1 MSIFDSLKKAA
12 ENVAG
17 GFKKE
22 QKTETF
28 TFAALPESVDEMKA
42 LPEGALDTPFK
53 TAALSICALCAYAAA
68 PEIGTQMLDFLKG
81 PQPLSPLN
89 KQFLRDRFMD
99 GSTYVPFSYFEGAV
113 PGNDYT
119 PAEPFKV
126 TFFTNPYSF
135 DNEGYVKL
143 FVCSGGAD
151 SERYLVLRQKG
162 EQWFLWVRRPALRHP
177 QAEVAGSVGVS
188 SLRSQLNSRALP
200 AS

>member
-12 ENVAG
+12 DSVTG

-22 QKTETF
+22 QKTESH

-42 LPEGALDTPFK
+42 MPEGSLDDPFK

-99 GSTYVPFSYFEGAV
+99 GKYYVPFSYFEGAV

-119 PAEPFKV
+119 PAQPYKV
-126 TFFTNPYSF
+126 TFFTNPYSY

-143 FVCSGGAD
+143 FVRSGGAD
-151 SERYLVLRQKG
+151 SERYVVLRQKG
-162 EQWFLWVRRPALRHP
+162 EQWFLWEYEGLLSGIRTPK
-177 QAEVAGSVGVS
+177 
-188 SLRSQLNSRALP
+188 SQDPWA
-200 AS
+200 

>member
-22 QKTETF
+22 QKTETH

-42 LPEGALDTPFK
+42 LPEGNLDSPFK

-81 PQPLSPLN
+81 PQPLSTLN
-89 KQFLRDRFMD
+89 KQFLRDRFID
-99 GSTYVPFSYFEGAV
+99 GKTYVPFSYFEGAV

-119 PAEPFKV
+119 PAQPFKV
-126 TFFTNPYSF
+126 TFFTNPYSY

-143 FVCSGGAD
+143 FVRSGGAD

-162 EQWFLWVRRPALRHP
+162 EQWFLWEYEGLLSGIRKPK
-177 QAEVAGSVGVS
+177 
-188 SLRSQLNSRALP
+188 SQDPWA
-200 AS
+200 